1 MQPSYILEIQIT
13 RGRLDFLGWFCSESF
28 CWCRVLNLWPSDPCS
43 TSLSRPSFL
52 IGFGHFHGST
62 QLYVSIAKFRIPYN
76 KACQSII
83 TTIVYELSLSLPRKR
98 TPTGSWP
105 SVSSSCLSKDSM
117 PCATEKDRW
126 GVPLIEKH
134 YYCLVS
140 DMTPWKEVLCRKSS
154 RILS

>member
-1 MQPSYILEIQIT
+1 ML
-13 RGRLDFLGWFCSESF
+13 LDQKSRSLK
-28 CWCRVLNLWPSDPCS
+28 VK
-43 TSLSRPSFL
+43 SLSEKKFKAQKSANVIRNITLTQVPYYCRLSFL

-62 QLYVSIAKFRIPYN
+62 QLYVSIAKFRIPFN

-83 TTIVYELSLSLPRKR
+83 TTIVHELSLYLPRKR

-134 YYCLVS
+134 YYFLIS
-140 DMTPWKEVLCRKSS
+140 DMTPWNEVLCRKSS